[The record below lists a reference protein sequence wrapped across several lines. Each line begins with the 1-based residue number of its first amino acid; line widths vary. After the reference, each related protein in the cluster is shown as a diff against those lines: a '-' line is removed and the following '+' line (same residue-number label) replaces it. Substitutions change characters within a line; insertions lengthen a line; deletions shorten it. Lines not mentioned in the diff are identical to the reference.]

1 MNDTAKTLNEII
13 DIFGFGCEFG
23 PEELFTHFNNPNE
36 VIESLKEH
44 ELIEKNQISN
54 KYYLSDIFTCTTFL
68 SKHLKEDKTTEETCP
83 EKAKYSF
90 SVKKKDLIAF
100 MAKFKGFEEN
110 IERMEISSGDATF
123 EVTAEI
129 FADDEL
135 KELLR

>member
-83 EKAKYSF
+83 EKVKYSF
-90 SVKKKDLIAF
+90 SVKKR
-100 MAKFKGFEEN
+100 GFDCLYGQ
-110 IERMEISSGDATF
+110 IQG
-123 EVTAEI
+123 
-129 FADDEL
+129 L
-135 KELLR
+135 

>member
-1 MNDTAKTLNEII
+1 
-13 DIFGFGCEFG
+13 
-23 PEELFTHFNNPNE
+23 
-36 VIESLKEH
+36 
-44 ELIEKNQISN
+44 
-54 KYYLSDIFTCTTFL
+54 
-68 SKHLKEDKTTEETCP
+68 
-83 EKAKYSF
+83 
-90 SVKKKDLIAF
+90 